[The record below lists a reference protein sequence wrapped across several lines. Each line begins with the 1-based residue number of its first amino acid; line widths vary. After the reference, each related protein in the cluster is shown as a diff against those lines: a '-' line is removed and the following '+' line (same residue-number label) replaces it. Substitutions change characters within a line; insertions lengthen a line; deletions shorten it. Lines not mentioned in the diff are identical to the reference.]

1 MMTEPPKPKDVE
13 EICPM
18 CKRLKSKHTHEE
30 LLACTRKMNEFKQQS
45 SGGAGIE

>member
-18 CKRLKSKHTHEE
+18 CKRPKSKHTPIE
-30 LLACTRKMNEFKQQS
+30 LLACTRKMKEFREQS
-45 SGGAGIE
+45 QGGAGIE